1 MEIKRAKIREVITRD
16 GIQSLKDFIPTEVKV
31 DLINRLS
38 ACGFESIEV
47 SSFVHPKWV
56 PQLKDAAAV
65 FGGIE
70 RREGAEYLA
79 LVPNLKGVERAILAG
94 ADGVGITMSASE
106 THNYKNLHMTREE
119 SFAQIEES
127 FKKASAHHLEMVGGI
142 ATAFGC
148 PMEGVVPYEELEWAV
163 SRYSEIGIKTI
174 RVSDTTGMANPRQV
188 KRTMI
193 LLQESFPHLYFG
205 LHFHDTRGMGLA
217 NVLAGLEAGIDFF
230 DGSLCGL
237 GGCPY
242 APGATGNIDTIDL
255 AHMLEEMGI
264 STGID
269 LDQLIELG
277 RYVEEIMGKKLYS
290 SVLLAGTVRD
300 LISPDTV
307 ATPG

>member
-1 MEIKRAKIREVITRD
+1 MEIKRAKVREVITRD
-16 GIQSLKDFIPTEVKV
+16 GIQSLEDFIPTEVKV
-31 DLINRLS
+31 DLINHLS

-56 PQLKDAAAV
+56 PQLRDVAAV
-65 FGGIE
+65 FEGID
-70 RREGAEYLA
+70 RREGVEYLA

-94 ADGVGITMSASE
+94 VDGVGITMSASE

-127 FKKASAHHLEMVGGI
+127 FKKASAHQLEMVGGI

-148 PMEGVVPYEELEWAV
+148 PMEGVVPYEELDWAV
-163 SRYSEIGIKTI
+163 RRYSEIGIKTI
-174 RVSDTTGMANPRQV
+174 RISDTTGMANPRQV
-188 KRTMI
+188 KKTMYS
-193 LLQESFPHLYFG
+193 LKKSYPHLYFG

-217 NVLAGLEAGIDFF
+217 NVLAGLEVGIDFF

-255 AHMLEEMGI
+255 VHMLEEMGI

-269 LDQLIELG
+269 LDKLMEIG
-277 RYVEEIMGKKLYS
+277 RYVEEIMGQRLYS
-290 SVLLAGTVRD
+290 SVLLAGKVKD
-300 LISPDTV
+300 LISPDAV
-307 ATPG
+307 RAPC